1 MSALAKQFSAG
12 WVEPLRDPTLGC
24 RVGDVGSRE
33 ELDPTYGR
41 VDAVISRRDLIT
53 LIGGAATASVVAWP
67 LAARAQQ
74 RALPVVGFLHVGSA
88 GPFAHLVAGFRQG
101 LKETGFVEGQ
111 NVAVEFRWADGQY
124 DRLPALAADLARR
137 QVAVILTGGGE
148 PSIFAVRAASAT
160 VPIVFNIGSDP
171 VRLGIVASL
180 GRPGGSATGVN
191 ILSVELAAKRLGLL
205 NDLMP
210 KDAVF
215 AFLVNPN
222 FPPTETNIEQVEAA
236 GRSIGRRFLLLKAS
250 SENEID
256 AAFTTIAQMRAGA
269 LLVGTDPFFTGR
281 RAQIVVS
288 AARLGIPAMYEQR
301 EFASAGGLIS
311 YGTSLADSYRQ
322 QGVYVGR
329 ILKGEKAG
337 DLPVIQPTKFELV
350 INLKTAQALGLEI
363 PDKMLALADEVIE

>member
-1 MSALAKQFSAG
+1 M
-12 WVEPLRDPTLGC
+12 R
-24 RVGDVGSRE
+24 RRE
-33 ELDPTYGR
+33 
-41 VDAVISRRDLIT
+41 LIT
-53 LIGGAATASVVAWP
+53 VLGGAAASPMLWP
-67 LAARAQQ
+67 FAAGARQPAV
-74 RALPVVGFLHVGSA
+74 PVVGFLHVGSA
-88 GPFAHLVAGFRQG
+88 DPFAHLVAGFRQG

-111 NVAVEFRWADGQY
+111 NVAVEFRWADGRY

-160 VPIVFNIGSDP
+160 IPIVFNIGSDP

-205 NDLMP
+205 NDLVPKDSMP
-210 KDAVF
+210 KDSAF

-236 GRSIGRRFLLLKAS
+236 GRSIGRQFLLLKAS

-256 AAFTTIAQMRAGA
+256 AAFTTIAQVRAGA
-269 LLVGTDPFFTGR
+269 LLVGTDPFFTSR
-281 RAQIVVS
+281 RAQIVAS

-301 EFASAGGLIS
+301 EFALAGGLIS
-311 YGTSLADSYRQ
+311 YGTSLAHSYRQ

-350 INLKTAQALGLEI
+350 INLKTAKALGLEI
-363 PDKMLALADEVIE
+363 PDTVLALADEVIE